1 MEGNVRLGQPI
12 TTHLIVTAVMEIIS
26 EYQNNNTHMIKQ
38 IVQITNTKVWNE
50 IPYEL
55 KNACI
60 FKAQLNKNNIS

>member
-1 MEGNVRLGQPI
+1 
-12 TTHLIVTAVMEIIS
+12 MEIIS